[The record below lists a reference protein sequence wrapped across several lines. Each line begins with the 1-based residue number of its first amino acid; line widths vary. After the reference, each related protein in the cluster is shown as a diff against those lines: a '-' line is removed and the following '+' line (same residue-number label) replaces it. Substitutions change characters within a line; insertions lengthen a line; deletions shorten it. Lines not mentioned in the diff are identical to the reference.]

1 MRFSTSAFAPACT
14 SPNHCEADPLRLFPD
29 ASGGEAAVTR
39 YRVFPGMELDYRD
52 VHARACRELRDGS
65 GERLEIHHCLEGRV
79 EYRQNGRYFYL
90 SPGDLAVARIS
101 SLPPDSRFPTGHYHG
116 ITVTIDPAAAPECLS
131 CILSEVEVR
140 PATLMEKLCPGGTVF
155 TARSSRRVKHVFSEL
170 YAVPEDI
177 RKGYLKVKL
186 LELLLFL
193 STLSPEDGQTP
204 HGCTAA
210 QVTLAEQV
218 KACLLAEPDRTLTLK
233 SLSQQFNVSEA
244 QIKSSFT
251 GVYGMSPAAY
261 ARSQRMHGAAA
272 LLRETDRTVL
282 DIACQFGSDNASKFA
297 RAFRDVIGVSPR
309 EYRAGAE
316 YDSCAPQLGE
326 KPVSLSDADV
336 ERRI

>member
-1 MRFSTSAFAPACT
+1 MSPIPRPFEPASCL
-14 SPNHCEADPLRLFPD
+14 EPLRKTD
-29 ASGGEAAVTR
+29 APRLLHLDATGGEATATL
-39 YRVFPGMELDYRD
+39 YPVFPGMELMYRD
-52 VHARACRELRDGS
+52 IHARSCREEREGP

-90 SPGDLAVARIS
+90 APGDMVVARAS
-101 SLPPDSRFPTGHYHG
+101 SLPQGSRFPTGHYHG
-116 ITVTIDPAAAPECLS
+116 IVVVIDPAAAPECLS
-131 CILSEVEVR
+131 CILSDVEVR
-140 PATLMEKLCPGGTVF
+140 PTALMEKLCPGGTVF

-193 STLSPEDGQTP
+193 TTLTP
-204 HGCTAA
+204 TAQPAHGCTAA

-218 KACLLAEPDRTLTLK
+218 RSCLLAEPDRTVTLRA
-233 SLSQQFNVSEA
+233 LSDRFGVSEA
-244 QIKSSFT
+244 QVKASFT

-282 DIACQFGSDNASKFA
+282 DIACQFGYDNASKFA

>member
-1 MRFSTSAFAPACT
+1 M
-14 SPNHCEADPLRLFPD
+14 
-29 ASGGEAAVTR
+29 
-39 YRVFPGMELDYRD
+39 
-52 VHARACRELRDGS
+52 
-65 GERLEIHHCLEGRV
+65 

-90 SPGDLAVARIS
+90 SPGDLAVARTS

-131 CILSEVEVR
+131 CILSDVEVR

-204 HGCTAA
+204 HGCTSA

-218 KACLLAEPDRTLTLK
+218 KTCLLAEPDRTLTLK
-233 SLSQQFNVSEA
+233 TLSQQFNVSEA
-244 QIKSSFT
+244 QIKSSFAR
-251 GVYGMSPAAY
+251 VYGMSPAAY

-282 DIACQFGSDNASKFA
+282 DIACQFGYDNASKFA

-316 YDSCAPQLGE
+316 YDSCAPRLGE
-326 KPVSLSDADV
+326 KPVSLSDADA

>member
-1 MRFSTSAFAPACT
+1 MRFSASAFAPACA
-14 SPNHCEADPLRLFPD
+14 SPNHCETDPLRLYPD

-90 SPGDLAVARIS
+90 SPGDLAVARTS

-131 CILSEVEVR
+131 CILSDVEVR

-193 STLSPEDGQTP
+193 STL
-204 HGCTAA
+204 
-210 QVTLAEQV
+210 
-218 KACLLAEPDRTLTLK
+218 AEPDRTLTLK
-233 SLSQQFNVSEA
+233 TLSQQFNVSEA
-244 QIKSSFT
+244 QIKSSFAR
-251 GVYGMSPAAY
+251 VYGMSPAAY

-282 DIACQFGSDNASKFA
+282 DIACQFGYDNASKFA

-316 YDSCAPQLGE
+316 YDSCAPRLGE
-326 KPVSLSDADV
+326 KPVSLSDADA

>member
-1 MRFSTSAFAPACT
+1 M
-14 SPNHCEADPLRLFPD
+14 
-29 ASGGEAAVTR
+29 
-39 YRVFPGMELDYRD
+39 
-52 VHARACRELRDGS
+52 
-65 GERLEIHHCLEGRV
+65 
-79 EYRQNGRYFYL
+79 
-90 SPGDLAVARIS
+90 
-101 SLPPDSRFPTGHYHG
+101 
-116 ITVTIDPAAAPECLS
+116 
-131 CILSEVEVR
+131 
-140 PATLMEKLCPGGTVF
+140 
-155 TARSSRRVKHVFSEL
+155 FSEL

-204 HGCTAA
+204 HGCTSA

-218 KACLLAEPDRTLTLK
+218 KTCLLAEPDRTLTLK
-233 SLSQQFNVSEA
+233 TLSQQFNVSEA
-244 QIKSSFT
+244 QIKSSFAR
-251 GVYGMSPAAY
+251 VYGMSPAAY

-282 DIACQFGSDNASKFA
+282 DIACQFGYDNASKFA

-316 YDSCAPQLGE
+316 YDSCAPRLGE

>member
-1 MRFSTSAFAPACT
+1 MKAFHLLGAAPLYT
-14 SPNHCEADPLRLFPD
+14 NSFVLISEA
-29 ASGGEAAVTR
+29 GHAV
-39 YRVFPGMELDYRD
+39 V
-52 VHARACRELRDGS
+52 
-65 GERLEIHHCLEGRV
+65 
-79 EYRQNGRYFYL
+79 
-90 SPGDLAVARIS
+90 
-101 SLPPDSRFPTGHYHG
+101 
-116 ITVTIDPAAAPECLS
+116 IDPAAAPECLS
-131 CILSEVEVR
+131 CILSDVEVR

-218 KACLLAEPDRTLTLK
+218 KACLLAESDRTLTLK

-244 QIKSSFT
+244 QIKSSFAR
-251 GVYGMSPAAY
+251 VYGMSPAAY

-272 LLRETDRTVL
+272 LLRENGITVY
-282 DIACQFGSDNASKFA
+282 GESE
-297 RAFRDVIGVSPR
+297 IGRLLEEHGQPM
-309 EYRAGAE
+309 EAMF
-316 YDSCAPQLGE
+316 
-326 KPVSLSDADV
+326 
-336 ERRI
+336 